1 MLTEKEKFDGLTLLG
16 VELNQIQDLDIL
28 MERVLTRAR
37 HFANADAGS
46 IYIRHG
52 DYLHFSYT
60 QNDTLEQR
68 MSEGEKLIY
77 SIFRIPIDKYSIA
90 GYAALTGLALN
101 IEDVY
106 HIDSTKPYQFSKQ
119 FDEASDY
126 KTCSVLTIPLKGVN
140 NDLLGILQIINA
152 RDSENHVVAFSEND
166 EQVMNHFA
174 GIASVALER
183 AKMTRSIFLRMI
195 RMAELRDPNETSAHV
210 NRVAGYA
217 VEIYEKWAQ
226 RRNINGGVID
236 KNRDILRM
244 AAMLHDVG
252 KVAISDLILRKPAR
266 LDMDEF
272 EIIKQHTVLGAKLF
286 SDKES
291 DFDKAAWQVT
301 LNHHER
307 WDGTGYPGHIDHVS
321 GKPLPGYVLAD
332 GSAKGKK
339 REEIPIFGRI
349 VALADVYDALASK
362 RAYKTAWDDSTVLE
376 TIQKNSGK
384 HFDPELVEI
393 FFSRLKSIKFIQKR
407 YEDMEKNSPG
417 SNVSGIFSLGTN

>member
-46 IYIRHG
+46 IYIMHG
-52 DYLHFSYT
+52 DYLHFTYT
-60 QNDTLEQR
+60 QNDTLQQR

-90 GYAALTGLALN
+90 GYAALTGKALN

-106 HIDSTKPYQFSKQ
+106 RIDSTKPYQFSKQ

-126 KTCSVLTIPLKGVN
+126 RTCSVLTIPLKGVN

-166 EQVMNHFA
+166 EQVMNHFG

-226 RRNINGGVID
+226 RRNIEGGIID

-266 LDMDEF
+266 LDIDEF
-272 EIIKQHTVLGAKLF
+272 EVIKQHTVLGAKLF

-321 GKPLPGYVLAD
+321 GKPLPGYALAN

-339 REEIPIFGRI
+339 QEEIPIFGRI

-362 RAYKTAWDDSTVLE
+362 RAYKTAWDDSAVLE

-393 FFSRLKSIKFIQKR
+393 FFSRLKIIKSIQKR
-407 YEDMEKNSPG
+407 YEDMEKKSLDSDAYG
-417 SNVSGIFSLGTN
+417 VFSLGNS